1 MVPGGNGK
9 PTLVDAERDTGG
21 GEDADGVVSDK
32 IRDASIDEERSI
44 IDEGG
49 DSSGSG
55 APTGMVLDPDGESIL
70 NSEKGRLKADG
81 VQEGSESVP
90 LFAPKGSS
98 PGPLSQR
105 PEPLNMELSAQMVPR
120 DWNPAWWRLRTR
132 ASAQRGAGSDSPA
145 AGGGRGA
152 ELDPVIPTLFPKD
165 SPVSGVVMKHRGVT
179 PPRKRG

>member
-1 MVPGGNGK
+1 MVPGGNEK

-81 VQEGSESVP
+81 VQEGSEGVS
-90 LFAPKGSS
+90 LFAPSS
-98 PGPLSQR
+98 HVGDKFSWT
-105 PEPLNMELSAQMVPR
+105 E
-120 DWNPAWWRLRTR
+120 
-132 ASAQRGAGSDSPA
+132 
-145 AGGGRGA
+145 
-152 ELDPVIPTLFPKD
+152 
-165 SPVSGVVMKHRGVT
+165 
-179 PPRKRG
+179 